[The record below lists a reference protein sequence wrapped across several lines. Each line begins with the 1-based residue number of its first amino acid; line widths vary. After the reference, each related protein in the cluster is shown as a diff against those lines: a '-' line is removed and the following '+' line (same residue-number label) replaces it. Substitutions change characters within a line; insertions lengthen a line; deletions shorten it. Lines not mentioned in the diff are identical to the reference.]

1 MWGCLFGWKCF
12 LGLTAMTFPPHVNE
26 LAFPH
31 KLTKL
36 CIFTILIIECVCVR
50 LCSREVYNVALKLGL
65 PELRSRAA
73 CLCSAVMPLP
83 LCSYSAVMS
92 FLYNVGPE
100 GAAGAGGGLKTRVI
114 EQETTAARED
124 SHTHTRLEK
133 NVNTHTQTPRQ
144 KQGAEADEHMLKS
157 WTGQLRRRARS
168 QWHTHTY
175 NLIKAIVMKDP
186 QSLLE
191 PHQC

>member
-31 KLTKL
+31 KHKTLHLHNTDYRMR
-36 CIFTILIIECVCVR
+36 VCAR

-124 SHTHTRLEK
+124 SHTHT
-133 NVNTHTQTPRQ
+133 HTFR
-144 KQGAEADEHMLKS
+144 KKCK
-157 WTGQLRRRARS
+157 
-168 QWHTHTY
+168 HTHT
-175 NLIKAIVMKDP
+175 NSAAETR
-186 QSLLE
+186 SRSRWA
-191 PHQC
+191 HA

>member
-36 CIFTILIIECVCVR
+36 CIFTILITECVCVH

-124 SHTHTRLEK
+124 SHTHTHTRLEK
-133 NVNTHTQTPRQ
+133 NVNTHTHKLRGRNKELKQMSTCLNHERDNCADVHAHSDTP
-144 KQGAEADEHMLKS
+144 
-157 WTGQLRRRARS
+157 
-168 QWHTHTY
+168 THT
-175 NLIKAIVMKDP
+175 IW
-186 QSLLE
+186 
-191 PHQC
+191 

>member
-1 MWGCLFGWKCF
+1 
-12 LGLTAMTFPPHVNE
+12 MTFPPHVNE

-36 CIFTILIIECVCVR
+36 CIFTILITECVCVR

-65 PELRSRAA
+65 PELRSRTA

-124 SHTHTRLEK
+124 SHTHTHTRLEK
-133 NVNTHTQTPRQ
+133 NVNTHTHKLRGRNKELKQMSTCLNHERDNCADVHAHSDTP
-144 KQGAEADEHMLKS
+144 
-157 WTGQLRRRARS
+157 
-168 QWHTHTY
+168 THT
-175 NLIKAIVMKDP
+175 I
-186 QSLLE
+186 
-191 PHQC
+191 